1 LDYILTRS
9 IPDRSRVVTDK
20 IITDIV
26 FNIQKVEEIFEKS
39 ELMID
44 PVNGGN
50 RRDDPQIGNESL
62 IRVNK
67 IRKEYL
73 LVG

>member
-1 LDYILTRS
+1 M
-9 IPDRSRVVTDK
+9 VTDK

-44 PVNGGN
+44 PVNFGN